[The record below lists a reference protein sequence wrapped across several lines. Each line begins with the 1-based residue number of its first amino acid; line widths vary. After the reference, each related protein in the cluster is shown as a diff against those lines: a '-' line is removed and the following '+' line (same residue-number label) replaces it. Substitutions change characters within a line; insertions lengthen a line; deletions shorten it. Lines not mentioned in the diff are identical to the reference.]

1 MRQRMSRWLKLVIIA
16 LLSFCCALFLNIPV
30 QSQTTT
36 NNLLQE
42 AQEYY
47 QAGQFTSSLQLLE
60 QVSAKFSTENKTL
73 QQAQLQ
79 SLISLAYQQ
88 LENWQQAQE
97 ALDMGVNLLEN
108 QPDNPQKQQVLAQL
122 WNSQGH
128 FYFHQ
133 EKNDSALEA
142 WETAQKLYSSLGDRL
157 GEKGTL
163 VSISQA
169 LLHLGFYK
177 RSCDTILDAWDY
189 PSKFC
194 EALNPEDIPALLA
207 VSEIEQP
214 RLWQVKALHSM
225 ANSYLLLGKLTQAQ
239 VVMEQTQQ
247 LKSRLNLDLP
257 LLDNQI
263 TLTLGDIQ
271 KAIALQ
277 AQEFNEPENFI
288 ASSEKSLAF
297 YSQVISLPDQRSLS
311 QILDAQ
317 LSQLDIFI
325 FTENYYASETIIAQI
340 EDNLSQLPISKNSAH
355 DRLRLNRSLTTL
367 LENNVDIDY
376 SWDYIAQ
383 IYLEIAQKAH
393 DFAAFRLESHALGY
407 LGELAYEQNL
417 SLELTPQQ
425 YLEQALHIAQSNR
438 ATEIAYRWQW
448 QLGRIYRDRGAIDRA
463 INAYEAAFISLQDI
477 RSNLV
482 ALEKEVQFSFREQ
495 VEPVYRE
502 LAELL
507 LVKQS
512 PEKIASPENLNLAR
526 DVIEG
531 LQLAELDNY
540 FKDACIVFKKQ
551 EIAEIDPTAAVVYVI
566 VLPDAQQ
573 EVDYIETI
581 LDLPGKNLRPYETIV
596 PHEEFEST
604 THDLSQYLLE
614 PDRLR
619 DVQRLSSQV
628 NKWLIEPLQADITP
642 EIKTLVF
649 VLDGILRNIP
659 MAVLYNE
666 TDYLIDHY
674 AIAVTP
680 GLQLLNPKP
689 ALIESTALAG
699 GVSQKLP
706 GFSPLKN
713 VPQELNTVANNFISK
728 QLLDDEFQTTTFTQ
742 DVNSQL
748 YSVIHLATHGQFSSN
763 PNKTFILLW
772 DAPLGIK
779 KFSLLIQNRE
789 VDTQK
794 LINLLV
800 LSACETSRGDDFATL
815 GLAGMAVR
823 TGVSSTLASL
833 WQISDRSTPFLMEKF
848 YHYWQDNPDI
858 NKAEALRL
866 AQLDLRSQTEKD
878 WDVPY
883 YWAAYTLVG
892 KWE

>member
-1 MRQRMSRWLKLVIIA
+1 MRHRIGRWLKLVIIA
-16 LLSFCCALFLNIPV
+16 LLGFSCALFISISV
-30 QSQTTT
+30 QSQTAT
-36 NNLLQE
+36 NNLIQE
-42 AQEYY
+42 AREYY

-60 QVSAKFSTENKTL
+60 QVSEKFATEKKTL

-79 SLISLAYQQ
+79 SLISLAHQQ

-97 ALDMGVNLLEN
+97 ALDYGLNLLET
-108 QPDNPQKQQVLAQL
+108 QPENNQKQQVLGQL
-122 WNSQGH
+122 WNAQGH

-133 EKNDSALEA
+133 EENESALEA
-142 WETAQKLYSSLGDRL
+142 WKTAQKLYASIGDRL

-189 PSKFC
+189 PSDFC
-194 EALNPEDIPALLA
+194 EALDVEDIPDLLA

-225 ANSYLLLGKLTQAQ
+225 ANSYLLLGKFSQAQ
-239 VVMEQTQQ
+239 AVMVQTQK

-257 LLDNQI
+257 LLENKI
-263 TLTLGDIQ
+263 TLTLGNIQ

-277 AQEFNEPENFI
+277 AQEFNEPDNFI
-288 ASSEKSLAF
+288 AASEKALSF
-297 YSQVISLPDQRSLS
+297 YRNLISLPDKRSLL

-325 FTENYYASETIIAQI
+325 FNENYSAAQTIITQI
-340 EDNLSQLPISKNSAH
+340 ETNLRQLPISKNSAH
-355 DRLRLNRSLTTL
+355 DRLRLNRSLTIL
-367 LENNVDIDY
+367 LDNKAEIPY
-376 SWDYIAQ
+376 SWDDIAK
-383 IYLEIAQKAH
+383 IYLEIAQEAH
-393 DFAAFRLESHALGY
+393 NFSAFRLESHVLGY
-407 LGELAYEQNL
+407 LGELAYEQNV
-417 SLELTPQQ
+417 SLDLPPQQ

-448 QLGRIYRDRGAIDRA
+448 QLGRIYRDRGEIARAID
-463 INAYEAAFISLQDI
+463 AYEAAFTSLQDI
-477 RSNLV
+477 RSDLV

-507 LVKQS
+507 LVEQS
-512 PEKIASPENLNLAR
+512 PEQIASPQNLNLAR
-526 DVIEG
+526 EVMES

-551 EIAEIDPTAAVVYVI
+551 TIAEIDPTAAVVYSI

-573 EVDYIETI
+573 EIDRIETI
-581 LDLPGKNLRPYETIV
+581 LDLPGKDLLNYETIV

-604 THDLSQYLLE
+604 THNLSQYLLE
-614 PDRLR
+614 PDRFH
-619 DVQRLSSQV
+619 DVRRLSSQV
-628 NKWLIEPLQADITP
+628 HNWLIEPLQADITP
-642 EIKTLVF
+642 EINTLVF

-659 MAVLYNE
+659 MAVLYDG

-680 GLQLLNPKP
+680 GLQLLNLQPS
-689 ALIESTALAG
+689 LTESKALAA
-699 GVSQKLP
+699 GVSKKLP

-713 VPQELNTVANNFISK
+713 VPQELDTVANTFNSK
-728 QLLDDEFQTTTFTQ
+728 KLLDDEFQTATFTQ
-742 DVNSQL
+742 DINTQL

-763 PNKTFILLW
+763 PKNTFIRLW

-794 LINLLV
+794 LIDLLV
-800 LSACETSRGDDFATL
+800 LSACETSKGDDFATL
-815 GLAGMAVR
+815 GLAGMTVR

-833 WQISDRSTPFLMEKF
+833 WQISDRSTLLLMEKF
-848 YHYWQDNPDI
+848 YQYWKNNPNI

-866 AQLDLRSQTEKD
+866 AQIELRSHTEKD

-892 KWE
+892 KWY

>member
-1 MRQRMSRWLKLVIIA
+1 MRHRIGRWLKLMIIA
-16 LLSFCCALFLNIPV
+16 LLGFSCALFISISV
-30 QSQTTT
+30 QSQTAT
-36 NNLLQE
+36 NNLIQE
-42 AQEYY
+42 AREYY

-60 QVSAKFSTENKTL
+60 QVSEKFATEKKTL

-79 SLISLAYQQ
+79 SLISLAHQQ

-97 ALDMGVNLLEN
+97 ALDYGLNLLET
-108 QPDNPQKQQVLAQL
+108 QPENNQKQQVLGQL
-122 WNSQGH
+122 WNAQGH

-133 EKNDSALEA
+133 EKNELALEA
-142 WETAQKLYSSLGDRL
+142 WKTAQKSYVSISDRL

-189 PSKFC
+189 PSYFC
-194 EALNPEDIPALLA
+194 EALNPEDIHELLA
-207 VSEIEQP
+207 VSTIEQP

-225 ANSYLLLGKLTQAQ
+225 ANSLLLLGKFPQAQ
-239 VVMEQTQQ
+239 AVIEQTQQ

-257 LLDNQI
+257 LLKNQI
-263 TLTLGDIQ
+263 TLTLGDLQ

-277 AQEFNEPENFI
+277 AQEFNELDNFT
-288 ASSEKSLAF
+288 AASEKALSF
-297 YSQVISLPDQRSLS
+297 YRQVISLPDKRALS

-317 LSQLDIFI
+317 LSQLEIFI
-325 FTENYYASETIIAQI
+325 VTQNYSAAQTIIPQI
-340 EDNLSQLPISKNSAH
+340 EANLRQLSISKNLAH
-355 DRLRLNRSLTTL
+355 NKLRFNRSLTIL
-367 LENNVDIDY
+367 LENQVNLPY
-376 SWDYIAQ
+376 SWENIAQ
-383 IYLEIAQKAH
+383 AYLEIAQQAQ
-393 DFAAFRLESHALGY
+393 DFSSFRLESHALGY

-425 YLEQALHIAQSNR
+425 YLEQALQIAQSNR

-448 QLGRIYRDRGAIDRA
+448 QLGRIYRDRGEIARAID
-463 INAYEAAFISLQDI
+463 AYEAAFTSLQDI
-477 RSNLV
+477 RSDLV

-512 PEKIASPENLNLAR
+512 PEQIASPQNLNLAR
-526 DVIEG
+526 EVMEG

-551 EIAEIDPTAAVVYVI
+551 TIAEIDPTAAVVYSI

-573 EVDYIETI
+573 EIDRIETI
-581 LDLPGKNLRPYETIV
+581 LDLPGKDLLNYETIV

-604 THDLSQYLLE
+604 THNLSQYLLE
-614 PDRLR
+614 PDRFH
-619 DVQRLSSQV
+619 DVRRLSSQI
-628 NKWLIEPLQADITP
+628 NNWIIEPFQADITP
-642 EIKTLVF
+642 EINTLVF

-659 MAVLYNE
+659 MAVLYDG

-680 GLQLLNPKP
+680 GLQLLNPQP
-689 ALIESTALAG
+689 SLTESKALAA
-699 GVSQKLP
+699 GVSKKLP

-713 VPQELNTVANNFISK
+713 VPQELDTVANTFNSK
-728 QLLDDEFQTTTFTQ
+728 KLLDDEFQTATFTQ
-742 DVNSQL
+742 DINTQL

-763 PNKTFILLW
+763 PKNTFIRLW

-789 VDTQK
+789 VDTRK
-794 LINLLV
+794 LIDLLV

-848 YHYWQDNPDI
+848 YQYWQNNPDI

-866 AQLDLRSQTEKD
+866 AQIELRSHTEKD

-892 KWE
+892 KWY

>member
-16 LLSFCCALFLNIPV
+16 LVSFCCALLFNVPV
-30 QSQTTT
+30 QSQTAT
-36 NNLLQE
+36 NSLLQE

-47 QAGQFTSSLQLLE
+47 EAGQFTSSLQLLE
-60 QVSAKFSTENKTL
+60 QVSEKFARENQTL

-97 ALDMGVNLLEN
+97 ALDMGLNLLEN

-122 WNSQGH
+122 WNAQGH

-133 EKNDSALEA
+133 DKNESALEA
-142 WETAQKLYSSLGDRL
+142 WEAAQKLYSSISDRL

-177 RSCDTILDAWDY
+177 RSCDQILAAWDY

-207 VSEIEQP
+207 VWEIEQP

-239 VVMEQTQQ
+239 AVMEQTQQ
-247 LKSRLNLDLP
+247 LKSRLNLNLS

-288 ASSEKSLAF
+288 AASEEALAF
-297 YSQVISLPDQRSLS
+297 YNQVIALDNRRSLK
-311 QILDAQ
+311 QVLDAQ
-317 LSQLDIFI
+317 LSQLEVFI
-325 FTENYYASETIIAQI
+325 FTKNYYASETIIPQI
-340 EDNLSQLPISKNSAH
+340 EANLQQLPLSKNYAYNKF
-355 DRLRLNRSLTTL
+355 RLNRSLTTL
-367 LENNVDIDY
+367 LEQEVEISY
-376 SWDYIAQ
+376 SWGDIAQ
-383 IYLEIAQKAH
+383 IYREIAQQAQN
-393 DFAAFRLESHALGY
+393 FASFRLESHANGY
-407 LGELAYEQNL
+407 LGELAYQQNL
-417 SLELTPQQ
+417 SLEFTPQQ

-448 QLGRIYRDRGAIDRA
+448 QLGRIYRDRGEIDRA
-463 INAYEAAFISLQDI
+463 INAYKAAFISLQDI
-477 RSNLV
+477 RSDLI

-507 LVKQS
+507 LIEQS
-512 PEKIASPENLNLAR
+512 PEKIAAPENLNLAR

-566 VLPDAQQ
+566 VLPNEQQ
-573 EVDYIETI
+573 EVDRIETI
-581 LDLPGKNLRPYETIV
+581 LDLPGKDLLHYETIV
-596 PHEEFEST
+596 SHEEFDST
-604 THDLSQYLLE
+604 THNLSQYLLE
-614 PDRLR
+614 PDRLLYI
-619 DVQRLSSQV
+619 QPLAQKV
-628 NKWLIEPLQADITP
+628 NNWIIEPLQADITA

-659 MAVLYNE
+659 MAVLYNG

-689 ALIESTALAG
+689 ALTEATALAG
-699 GVSQKLP
+699 GVSEKLP
-706 GFSPLKN
+706 GFAPLKN
-713 VPQELNTVANNFISK
+713 VPQELNTVAYNFVSK
-728 QLLDDEFQTTTFTQ
+728 QLLNDEFQTVPFTQ
-742 DVNSQL
+742 DINSEL
-748 YSVIHLATHGQFSSN
+748 YSVIHLATHGKFSSN
-763 PNKTFILLW
+763 PNKTFIRLW
-772 DAPLGIK
+772 DAALGIK

-789 VDTQK
+789 VDQRK

-800 LSACETSRGDDFATL
+800 LSACETARGDDFATL

-833 WQISDRSTPFLMEKF
+833 WQISDRSTPFLMEQF
-848 YHYWQDNPDI
+848 YQYWQNNPEI

-866 AQLDLRSQTEKD
+866 AQLDLRSQTSRD

-892 KWE
+892 KWQ

>member
-1 MRQRMSRWLKLVIIA
+1 MGRWLKLVIIA
-16 LLSFCCALFLNIPV
+16 LLGLSCVLFFNIPA
-30 QSQTTT
+30 QSQTAT
-36 NNLLQE
+36 NSLIQE

-47 QAGQFTSSLQLLE
+47 HAGQFTSSLQLLE
-60 QVSAKFSTENKTL
+60 QVLEKFARENKIL

-79 SLISLAYQQ
+79 SLISLAHQQ

-97 ALDMGVNLLEN
+97 ALDIGLNLLAN
-108 QPDNPQKQQVLAQL
+108 QPDNHQKQQVLGQL
-122 WNSQGH
+122 WNAQGH

-133 EKNDSALEA
+133 EDNESALEA
-142 WETAQKLYSSLGDRL
+142 WKTAQKFYASISDRL

-169 LLHLGFYK
+169 LLHLGFYR

-189 PSKFC
+189 PSDFC
-194 EALNPEDIPALLA
+194 EALNPEDIPNLLA
-207 VSEIEQP
+207 VSTIEQP

-225 ANSYLLLGKLTQAQ
+225 ANSFLLLSKFPQAQ
-239 VVMEQTQQ
+239 EVMVQTQK
-247 LKSRLNLDLP
+247 LKSRLDLELP

-263 TLTLGDIQ
+263 TLTLGNIQ

-277 AQEFNEPENFI
+277 AQEFQEEENFI
-288 ASSEKSLAF
+288 SASEKALAF
-297 YSQVISLPDQRSLS
+297 YRNIISLPDRRSLS

-325 FTENYYASETIIAQI
+325 VTENYAAAQTIIPQI
-340 EDNLSQLPISKNSAH
+340 EANLRQLQISKNSAH
-355 DRLRLNRSLTTL
+355 NRLRLNRSLTIM
-367 LENNVDIDY
+367 LENQVEISY
-376 SWDYIAQ
+376 SWDDIAQ
-383 IYLEIAQKAH
+383 IYREIGQQAQ
-393 DFAAFRLESHALGY
+393 DLSAFRLESHAWGY
-407 LGELAYEQNL
+407 LGELASQQNL

-425 YLEQALHIAQSNR
+425 YLEQALHLAQSDQ

-448 QLGRIYRDRGAIDRA
+448 QLGRIYRDRGDIDRA
-463 INAYEAAFISLQDI
+463 INAYKAAFISLQDI
-477 RSNLV
+477 RSNLA

-502 LAELL
+502 LAALL
-507 LVKQS
+507 LADQS
-512 PEKIASPENLNLAR
+512 PEKIAVPENLNLAR

-540 FKDACIVFKKQ
+540 FKDACIVFQKQ
-551 EIAEIDPTAAVVYVI
+551 DIAAIDPTAAVIYTI
-566 VLPDAQQ
+566 VLPDTQQ
-573 EVDYIETI
+573 GVDRIETI
-581 LDLPGKNLRPYETIV
+581 LDLPGTDLLHYQTIV
-596 PHEEFEST
+596 PHESFET
-604 THDLSQYLLE
+604 VTHDLSQYLLE
-614 PDRLR
+614 PDRFR
-619 DVQRLSSQV
+619 DIQSLSSQV
-628 NKWLIEPLQADITP
+628 NKWLIEPLKADITP

-649 VLDGILRNIP
+649 VLDGMLRNIP
-659 MAVLYNE
+659 MAVLYNG

-674 AIAVTP
+674 AIALTP

-689 ALIESTALAG
+689 SLTASTALAG
-699 GVSQKLP
+699 GVSKKLP

-713 VPQELNTVANNFISK
+713 VPQELNTVANNFSSK
-728 QLLDDEFQTTTFTQ
+728 KLLDDQFQTTSFTQ
-742 DVNSQL
+742 NINTQL

-763 PNKTFILLW
+763 PNKTFIRLW

-779 KFSLLIQNRE
+779 KFSLLLQNRE

-794 LINLLV
+794 LIDLLV
-800 LSACETSRGDDFATL
+800 LSACETSRGDDFASL
-815 GLAGMAVR
+815 GLAGLAVR

-848 YHYWQDNPDI
+848 YQYWQDNPDI
-858 NKAEALRL
+858 NKAEALRR
-866 AQLDLRSQTEKD
+866 AQIELRSQTDKD

>member
-1 MRQRMSRWLKLVIIA
+1 MRQRMSRWLKFVIIA
-16 LLSFCCALFLNIPV
+16 LLGFCYALFLNIPV

-36 NNLLQE
+36 NSLLQQ

-60 QVSAKFSTENKTL
+60 QVSEKFATENQTL

-79 SLISLAYQQ
+79 SLISLAYQK

-97 ALDMGVNLLEN
+97 ALDYGVNILEN
-108 QPDNPQKQQVLAQL
+108 QPDNRQKQQVLAQL

-128 FYFHQ
+128 FYFNQ
-133 EKNDSALEA
+133 EQNESALEA
-142 WETAQKLYSSLGDRL
+142 WETAQELYSSLGDRL
-157 GEKGTL
+157 GQKGTM

-177 RSCDTILDAWDY
+177 RSCDTIWDAWGY

-207 VSEIEQP
+207 VAEIEQP

-225 ANSYLLLGKLTQAQ
+225 ANSYLLLGKLNQAQ
-239 VVMEQTQQ
+239 AVIEQTQK
-247 LKSRLNLDLP
+247 LKLRLNQDLP

-263 TLTLGDIQ
+263 TLTLGNIQ

-277 AQEFNEPENFI
+277 AQEFNEPDEFTT
-288 ASSEKSLAF
+288 ASEAALAF
-297 YSQVISLPDQRSLS
+297 YNQVIALDDQRSRS

-317 LSQLDIFI
+317 LSQLEIFI
-325 FTENYYASETIIAQI
+325 FTENYSAAQTIIPEI
-340 EDNLSQLPISKNSAH
+340 KTNLKQLPIGKNSAY
-355 DRLRLNRSLTTL
+355 DKFRLNRSLTTL
-367 LENNVDIDY
+367 LENKVDLSY
-376 SWDYIAQ
+376 SWDDIARR
-383 IYLEIAQKAH
+383 YLEIAQQAQS
-393 DFAAFRLESHALGY
+393 FAAFRLKSHSLGY
-407 LGELAYEQNL
+407 LGELAYQQNI

-438 ATEIAYRWQW
+438 APEIAYRWQW
-448 QLGRIYRDRGAIDRA
+448 QLGRIYRDREAIDKA
-463 INAYEAAFISLQDI
+463 INAYKAAFISLQDI
-477 RSNLV
+477 RSDLA

-507 LVKQS
+507 LIKQS
-512 PEKIASPENLNLAR
+512 PEKIAAPENLKLAR

-566 VLPDAQQ
+566 VLPDRQQ
-573 EVDYIETI
+573 QVDRLETI
-581 LDLPGKNLRPYETIV
+581 LDLPGKDLLHYETIV
-596 PHEEFEST
+596 PHEEFDST
-604 THDLSQYLLE
+604 TQELSQYLLE
-614 PDRLR
+614 PDRLLYIKPLA
-619 DVQRLSSQV
+619 QKV
-628 NKWLIEPLQADITP
+628 NHWIIEPLQSDITA

-659 MAVLYNE
+659 MAVLYNG

-689 ALIESTALAG
+689 TLTEATALAG
-699 GVSQKLP
+699 GVSEKLP
-706 GFSPLKN
+706 GFPPLKN
-713 VPQELNTVANNFISK
+713 VPQELNTVANTFTSK
-728 QLLDDEFQTTTFTQ
+728 QLLNNEFQTATFTQ
-742 DVNSQL
+742 DINSEL
-748 YSVIHLATHGQFSSN
+748 YSVIHLATHGEFSSN
-763 PNKTFILLW
+763 PNKTFIRLW
-772 DAPLGIK
+772 DAPLKIK
-779 KFSLLIQNRE
+779 EFSLLIQNRE
-789 VDTQK
+789 VDQQK
-794 LINLLV
+794 LIDLLV
-800 LSACETSRGDDFATL
+800 LSACETARGDDLATL

-833 WQISDRSTPFLMEKF
+833 WQISDRSTAFLMERF
-848 YHYWQDNPDI
+848 YHHWQNNPEI

-866 AQLDLRSQTEKD
+866 AQIDLRDQTEKD

-892 KWE
+892 KWQ